1 MTTEDA
7 VRIRDAHDDEL
18 ETIRDLTLEA
28 YAEFATR
35 MPAVNWRGLKATVI
49 KTLSEPGNA
58 EVIVAELQSEL
69 VGSVLLFPADSD
81 AYGRQDAEATWPE
94 LRLLA
99 VIPGARGQ
107 GIGKLLMEE
116 CISRAR
122 QAGATALGLH
132 TGDSMVVA
140 LPMYERR
147 GFVRVPALDF
157 DVADGELVKAY
168 RLDLETA
175 ASVN

>member
-1 MTTEDA
+1 MITEDT
-7 VRIRDAHDDEL
+7 VLIRDAHVDEL
-18 ETIRDLTLEA
+18 DAIRELTLEA
-28 YAEFATR
+28 YAEFATS

-49 KTLSEPGNA
+49 RTLSQPGNA
-58 EVIVAELQSEL
+58 EVIVAELNNKL

-81 AYGRQDAEATWPE
+81 AYGRQDAEPTWPE

-99 VIPGARGQ
+99 VIPTARGQ

-132 TGDSMVVA
+132 TGDSMIVA

-147 GFVRVPALDF
+147 GFVRIPALDF
-157 DVADGELVKAY
+157 DVAKGELVKAY
-168 RLDLETA
+168 RLDLGKA
-175 ASVN
+175 